1 MVGTAFESERGV
13 SIPETAVSGTR
24 ILVLGAGGRLGAA
37 LVREWGGAGSGVE
50 GLDRSALDFSDLEA
64 VRRTV
69 SEREFDVAV
78 NCAALTDVDRCERD
92 PELGYLVNSRAV
104 GVLAA
109 VCAAKGARLLHVS
122 TDYVFDGEKREP
134 YREEDEACP
143 VSEYGRSKLAG
154 EEAVLRASGRNLVV
168 RVSWVFGP
176 DRPSFVDGIL
186 RKAREGG
193 DLSAVADK
201 QAAPTYTLDAARG
214 MHALITAGASGLVH
228 LCNRGGCSWQE
239 YGQHALDCAL
249 SAGIA
254 LKQREVIPIRMADLG
269 AFVARRPVYSVM
281 DPSRFERLTGSRMRT
296 WEEAVEEY
304 VRGMARQESGRK

>member
-1 MVGTAFESERGV
+1 M
-13 SIPETAVSGTR
+13 SGTR

-37 LVREWGGAGSGVE
+37 LVREWGGPARGVE
-50 GLDRSALDFSDLEA
+50 GLDRQALDFSDLEA

-69 SEREFDVAV
+69 SEREFDVVA
-78 NCAALTDVDRCERD
+78 NCAALTDVDRCERE
-92 PELGYLVNSRAV
+92 PELGFLVNSRAV
-104 GVLAA
+104 SVLAA

-134 YREEDEACP
+134 YVEEDEARP

-154 EEAVLRASGRNLVV
+154 EEAVLAASGQNLVV

-193 DLSAVADK
+193 ELSAVADK
-201 QAAPTYTLDAARG
+201 FAAPTYTLDAARG
-214 MHALITAGASGLVH
+214 MRALIEGGASGLVH
-228 LCNRGGCSWQE
+228 LCNRGGCSWRD
-239 YGQHALDCAL
+239 YGQYALECA
-249 SAGIA
+249 SEAGTV
-254 LKQREVIPIRMADLG
+254 LKQREVLPIQMADLK
-269 AFVARRPVYSVM
+269 AFVAKRPVYSVM
-281 DPSRFERLTGSRMRT
+281 DPGRFERLTGSRMRT
-296 WEEAVEEY
+296 WEESVAEY